1 MKLDRLISFFLND
14 PSAKLLSSPHSAH
27 IVYFL
32 NQHFKVEG
40 NIGAKQSELQERLNR
55 FLDLVHETSPELMR
69 ERGEAYLTKWSTGD
83 TRWLRRYY
91 DSQSAESVYQ
101 LTPHTEDVLK
111 FLTAVLDRSLGFV
124 GTESRLTRII
134 DTLSDIIVRGSDDPQ
149 QRLEYLRA
157 EKQRIED
164 EIGSI
169 ESGERVTT
177 HSPTAIR
184 ERFADAVSDLVS
196 LQGDFRAVEESFKS
210 ITREVHTQQ
219 NASGDS
225 RGTILGFALTAEDE
239 LKEGDQGTSFEAFVK
254 LLLSQSQQ
262 DELEKMTSQ
271 IDQIGE
277 LAGQMEGKRR
287 IKGMIAS
294 LSAEAEKVL
303 RTTRRLSATL
313 RRLLDSRSSTT
324 RLRLASV
331 LGEIQ
336 AVAAK
341 RADDPPVIGIDVFT
355 ELEIANVADRSFWN
369 PPVEF
374 EDVTLSDD
382 VPDED
387 DRLMAFRSLAEMQ
400 RLDWDSMRRNVSSLL
415 QSASRITLPQLLTA
429 HPVTNGSIEV
439 LGYIQLAHDLGHEV
453 DQTKMEII
461 YVEDPDSAEP
471 ATAYEIPQV
480 TFYGELAAEQ
490 DKEIIAHE

>member
-1 MKLDRLISFFLND
+1 MRDR
-14 PSAKLLSSPHSAH
+14 A
-27 IVYFL
+27 
-32 NQHFKVEG
+32 
-40 NIGAKQSELQERLNR
+40 
-55 FLDLVHETSPELMR
+55 ET
-69 ERGEAYLTKWSTGD
+69 YLTKWSTGD
-83 TRWLRRYY
+83 TRYLRRYY

-111 FLTAVLDRSLGFV
+111 FLTEVLDRSLGFV

-164 EIGSI
+164 EIHSI
-169 ESGERVTT
+169 ESGEQVST

-184 ERFADAVSDLVS
+184 ERFADVVSDLVS

-210 ITREVHTQQ
+210 ITRDVQKQQ
-219 NASGDS
+219 NESGDS
-225 RGTILGFALTAEDE
+225 RGSILGFALTAEDE
-239 LKEGDQGTSFEAFVK
+239 LKEGDQGTSFRAFVK

-271 IDQIGE
+271 LDQIGE
-277 LAGQMEGKRR
+277 LASQLEGKRR
-287 IKGMIAS
+287 VKGMIAS

-331 LGEIQ
+331 LREIQ
-336 AVAAK
+336 AAAVK
-341 RADDPPVIGIDVFT
+341 RADDPPEFGMDVYS
-355 ELEIANVADRSFWN
+355 ELDIANVAARNFWN
-369 PPVEF
+369 PPIEF
-374 EDVTLSDD
+374 EEVTLSDD

-387 DRLMAFRSLAEMQ
+387 VRLMAFRNLAEMQ
-400 RLDWDSMRRNVSSLL
+400 RLDWESMRSNVATMF
-415 QSASRITLPQLLTA
+415 QSTSRFTLPQLLEV
-429 HPVTNGSIEV
+429 HPVVNGSIEV

-453 DQTKMEII
+453 DERQVEIV
-461 YVEDPDSAEP
+461 YVEEQSSDESAK
-471 ATAYEIPQV
+471 AYEIPRV
-480 TFYGELAAEQ
+480 VFLAGEAEGIG
-490 DKEIIAHE
+490 KELIHE